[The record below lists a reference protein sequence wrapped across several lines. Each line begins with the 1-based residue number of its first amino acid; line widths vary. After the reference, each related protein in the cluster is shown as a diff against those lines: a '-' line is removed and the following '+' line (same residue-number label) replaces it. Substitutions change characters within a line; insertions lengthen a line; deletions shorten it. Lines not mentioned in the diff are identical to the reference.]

1 MAVQSSLQWVPVL
14 PLDEAPTPGTTKAV
28 FIADLDLCIAAD
40 AQGLLFVLGN
50 KCPPTNQPLSFGT
63 VSGNYLKDPVLGTKV
78 DIETGEALEWCPS
91 ILGKLL
97 RPILGPKPDGPV
109 VPTFKVNRRGV
120 LHHHHTMQRSPPIYL
135 PLYRACL

>member
-14 PLDEAPTPGTTKAV
+14 PLDEAPTPGTTRAI

-40 AQGLLFVLGN
+40 SQGLLFVLGN

-91 ILGKLL
+91 LLGKLL

-109 VPTFKVNRRGV
+109 VPTFKVSR
-120 LHHHHTMQRSPPIYL
+120 
-135 PLYRACL
+135 